1 MVLLDN
7 GHGGLVCST
16 YQTPG
21 KRSPSYNGE
30 VLYEGVFNRFIV
42 AGIAKELARFN
53 IPCHV
58 LVPENED
65 IKLRDRVNRAN
76 VFGKNSLLVSVHANA
91 GGGSGCEF
99 WTSPGKTQAD
109 DFASLLAEEYAG
121 KFPEYSLRSDYSDG
135 DADKESSFYLLKHT
149 VMPAVITENFFM
161 DNEEECVGVLHSPE
175 QCLRIVSYHVEA
187 IKKYYQR
194 YLLK

>member
-1 MVLLDN
+1 MVILDN
-7 GHGGLVCST
+7 GHGGLVCSK

-21 KRSPSYNGE
+21 KRSPEYNGE
-30 VLYEGVFNRFIV
+30 VLYEGVFTRFIV
-42 AGIAKELARFN
+42 AGIAKELVRLN

-65 IKLRDRVNRAN
+65 VKLRDRVNRAN

-99 WTSPGKTQAD
+99 WTSPGRTKAD
-109 DFASLLAEEYAG
+109 DFANMIAESYVDE
-121 KFPEYSLRSDYSDG
+121 FPGMKLRADYSDG

-149 VMPAVITENFFM
+149 VMPACITENFFM
-161 DNEEECVGVLHSPE
+161 DNEEECVHILQNGVE
-175 QCLRIVSYHVEA
+175 CLRIISYHVEA
-187 IKKYYQR
+187 IQKYYQQ
-194 YLLK
+194 YLL